1 MSSSQS
7 TESNFDRNY
16 SEGWGR
22 NQGVRSFVS
31 KTKFTIVDQMS
42 LACMATCS
50 RNRDSTLSL
59 EWNSDLKLY
68 NFDSA
73 SEFSSEEDG
82 STVTSNGEEGST
94 LSSTNED
101 QGSTQSA
108 MNQFLVNLMHGG
120 NQDTVWE
127 ARFDETRS
135 SFVEPESG
143 ES

>member
-1 MSSSQS
+1 MSTSQS
-7 TESNFDRNY
+7 TESNFNRNY

-22 NQGVRSFVS
+22 NQGVRSVVS
-31 KTKFTIVDQMS
+31 KTKFTIVDQMT
-42 LACMATCS
+42 LATCS
-50 RNRDSTLSL
+50 HNRDSTLSL

-73 SEFSSEEDG
+73 SEFSSEEGG

-101 QGSTQSA
+101 QGSTQSS
-108 MNQFLVNLMHGG
+108 MNQFLVNLMYGG

-135 SFVEPESG
+135 SFVEPQSG
-143 ES
+143 EN